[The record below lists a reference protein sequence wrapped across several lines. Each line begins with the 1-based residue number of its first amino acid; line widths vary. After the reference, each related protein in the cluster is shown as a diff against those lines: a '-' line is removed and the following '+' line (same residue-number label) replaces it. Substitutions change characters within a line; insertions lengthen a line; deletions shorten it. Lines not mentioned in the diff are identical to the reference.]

1 MIEVKGL
8 KNQLVHSKET
18 TYFALTLV
26 FSILAYL
33 GLLFSIVGIMII
45 GVIVLFSYCLHA
57 LSMASIRRNGVRIS
71 QQQFPEIYAKAELL
85 AQKMELNA
93 VPNIY
98 VMESQGLLNAFAT
111 RFFGKEMVVIFSE
124 IFDLHAE
131 HREDELLYVLAHE
144 FAHLKRR
151 HVLVHFFLLPAMYVP
166 FLGEAYMRACEYTCD
181 RYAAYY
187 AGNLEASK
195 EALVMLAIGKKLSGR
210 VNQEAFVQQI
220 NEEQGFFSWISEKL
234 STHPDLPKRINALEH
249 WVYPEQYHLVK
260 ETKRGPIIAVIVS
273 IILFA
278 AVIGGSLAFAH
289 GSNALATWLAAGGS
303 LEDDYLYEEDPIDVP
318 ALHMAIENNDLDELQ
333 QLLDDGADIEETD
346 SEGSTALQ
354 HAVMWTNDEAVELL
368 LLNGADVNTT
378 DDWGTT
384 PLINAVLNCED
395 TKIAK
400 LLLEKGADPTLKDS
414 SNKTAYEYALEY
426 KDRKHVD
433 LLE

>member
-8 KNQLVHSKET
+8 KGQLVHPKES

-33 GLLFSIVGIMII
+33 GLLFSIIGIIII
-45 GVIVLFSYCLHA
+45 GALVLFSYFLHA
-57 LSMASIRRNGVRIS
+57 YSMASIRRNGVRIS
-71 QQQFPEIYAKAELL
+71 EQQFPDIYAKAEML
-85 AQKMELNA
+85 AQKMELEA
-93 VPNIY
+93 MPNIY

-124 IFDLHAE
+124 IFDLHE
-131 HREDELLYVLAHE
+131 ENREEELMFVLAHE

-187 AGNLEASK
+187 VGNLEASK
-195 EALVMLAIGKKLSGR
+195 EALVMLAVGKKLSGR

-249 WVYPEQYHLVK
+249 WVCPEQYTLLK
-260 ETKRGPIIAVIVS
+260 DTKRGPVIAAIVS

-278 AVIGGSLAFAH
+278 TVIGGTIALAFS
-289 GSNALATWLAAGGS
+289 SNTLASWLDEGDS
-303 LEDDYLYEEDPIDVP
+303 LYGENPTDVP
-318 ALHMAIENNDLDELQ
+318 ALHLAIQNNDLEELQ
-333 QLLDDGADIEETD
+333 QLLDDGADIEEMD
-346 SEGSTALQ
+346 SEGTTALQ
-354 HAVMWTNDEAVELL
+354 QAIMWANYDAVELL
-368 LLNGADVNTT
+368 LENGADVNTT
-378 DDWGTT
+378 DDWGTS
-384 PLINAVLNCED
+384 PLINAVHYCED
-395 TKIAK
+395 TDIAK
-400 LLLEKGADPTLKDS
+400 LLLENGADPSLKDS
-414 SNKTAYEYALEY
+414 SDKTAYDYAVEYQD
-426 KDRKHVD
+426 KKHAD